1 MAKGSGVW
9 GIDVGQC
16 ALKAL
21 RCRMEGDT
29 VVADGFDFIEYPKL
43 LSQPEANPTELIRES
58 LDLFLS
64 RNKLK
69 GDKVCISVGGQLGLA
84 KYFKPPPVDAKKLP
98 DIVKYEARQQIPFNL
113 NDVIW
118 DYQRMGGGAEVDG
131 IMLESEIGLF
141 AMKREQVF
149 KSIAPF
155 DASGIPLDVI
165 QLAPLSIYSAVVYDQ
180 LQEKLPPPEDFDPEN
195 PPPSTLVISL
205 GTDATDLLVTNG
217 YRLWQRNIPLGG
229 SSFTKQL
236 TKELK
241 LTFAKAEHLKRNAHT
256 AEDPRAVFQ
265 AMRPVFNDI
274 VSEIQRSINFFHSLD
289 RKAKITKMMI
299 LGNACKLPGLKQYLQ
314 KHLSYELVEMPK
326 FERLKGDDVVGA
338 AAFNDNMLSFATTYG
353 LCLQGLGQGTM
364 KTNLI
369 PREILTDRMIR
380 AKRPWAV
387 AALGALLLGMA
398 GNYVFH
404 YSKYSVVTP
413 ERWSGPTASV
423 TAVSSKSSEYKKK
436 DEDQT
441 KQLETLEKF
450 GEGVVGN
457 RDRKMHWM
465 ELYTALNQALPFT
478 PGTIPSQTLDPA
490 KVPFDQQWELHI
502 DYVESKFF
510 QTPAEWAKTDITNR
524 ITQDKSTVAEFA
536 LQRQQQGDPM
546 FAGADIAKDITGS
559 GTNTASGTNP
569 APANPAPANPAPAN
583 PAPANPA
590 AANPA
595 PANPAAPANNAS
607 AAPAGA
613 APTGA
618 GYAVEISGYHY
629 FYPGNDQNLFQYR
642 DRNHVLRTIIANL
655 TYGGC
660 ILPIEIDGTTQKAFF
675 TFKDIGITSPV
686 LVGASDSVQV
696 EVQSFLTAESA
707 DPAEEAEG
715 AVKPKPAAT
724 PAGETKAAEA
734 QNKPYRTNFKIQFFW
749 QEVSVEAKKAILA
762 NRIKAAEAAAAA
774 ATAQPA
780 AGNANGTAPNTV
792 PPANGAA
799 PNVAV
804 PNPSATNV
812 VPPANGG
819 APATASPPSGSPGNT
834 VPSNTAQPVPAGAPM
849 PVTEPPV
856 TEPPEAEAT
865 TEPAQPPVGEVPEE
879 AAADSSP

>member
-9 GIDVGQC
+9 GIDIGQC

-21 RCRMEGDT
+21 RCRMEGES

-58 LDLFLS
+58 LELFLS

-155 DASGIPLDVI
+155 EASGIPLDLI
-165 QLAPLSIYSAVVYDQ
+165 QLAPLSIYSAIVYDQ
-180 LQEKLPPPEDFDPEN
+180 LQAKLPPPEDFDPEN

-314 KHLSYELVEMPK
+314 KHLNYELVELPK
-326 FERLKGDDVVGA
+326 FERLTGDDVVGA
-338 AAFNDNMLSFATTYG
+338 AAFNENMLSFATTYG

-369 PREILTDRMIR
+369 PREILTDRMVR

-387 AALGALLLGMA
+387 AALGGLLLAMA
-398 GNYVFH
+398 ANYVFY

-413 ERWSGPTASV
+413 ERWTDATNKVKSVVDTSGR
-423 TAVSSKSSEYKKK
+423 YKAK
-436 DEDQT
+436 DEEQK
-441 KQLETLEKF
+441 KQLEALEKF
-450 GEGVVGN
+450 GKGVVGE
-457 RDRKMHWM
+457 RDRKMYWM
-465 ELYTALNQALPFT
+465 ELYTALNQALPVT
-478 PGTIPSQTLDPA
+478 PGIDPRVTLDPA
-490 KVPFDQQWELHI
+490 KTPFDRQFELHI
-502 DYVESKFF
+502 EYVESKFF
-510 QTPAEWAKTDITNR
+510 QNASEWAKKDIT
-524 ITQDKSTVAEFA
+524 DKIAADRVAVAEFA
-536 LQRQQQGDPM
+536 AQRQSMDPTKE
-546 FAGADIAKDITGS
+546 FPGVDFSKELGGAAAT
-559 GTNTASGTNP
+559 GTNP
-569 APANPAPANPAPAN
+569 APAAP
-583 PAPANPA
+583 PA
-590 AANPA
+590 AATQTA
-595 PANPAAPANNAS
+595 P
-607 AAPAGA
+607 PAGA
-613 APTGA
+613 GPSGP
-618 GYAVEISGYHY
+618 GYAIELTGYHY
-629 FYPGNDQNLFQYR
+629 FHPGDDRDQRQYI
-642 DRNHVLRTIIANL
+642 DRNHVLRTLIANL

-660 ILPIEIDGTTQKAFF
+660 WLPVEIDGVPQRKYFLY
-675 TFKDIGITSPV
+675 KDIGISSPV
-686 LVGASDSVQV
+686 LVGASESKPV
-696 EVQSFLTAESA
+696 EVQSFTTSESEDA
-707 DPAEEAEG
+707 KKDEATKAEEKGAEK
-715 AVKPKPAAT
+715 AKDKDKDAPKKDT
-724 PAGETKAAEA
+724 PSYR
-734 QNKPYRTNFKIQFFW
+734 PYRTNFKVQFFW
-749 QEVSVEAKKAILA
+749 SEVPLTAKLKILTDREAEAVK
-762 NRIKAAEAAAAA
+762 AAAAA
-774 ATAQPA
+774 NPA
-780 AGNANGTAPNTV
+780 ANGTVTPNATTPNATAPNATAPNSTV
-792 PPANGAA
+792 PVPNPTAPTGTQGAAANGTPASPANGA
-799 PNVAV
+799 
-804 PNPSATNV
+804 
-812 VPPANGG
+812 PPD
-819 APATASPPSGSPGNT
+819 ASP
-834 VPSNTAQPVPAGAPM
+834 QPA
-849 PVTEPPV
+849 
-856 TEPPEAEAT
+856 EPPESETPEGAAAEEGASADAPPDAPPDEST
-865 TEPAQPPVGEVPEE
+865 TEP
-879 AAADSSP
+879 SP

>member
-1 MAKGSGVW
+1 
-9 GIDVGQC
+9 
-16 ALKAL
+16 
-21 RCRMEGDT
+21 MEGDS

-58 LDLFLS
+58 LELFLS

-155 DASGIPLDVI
+155 EASGIPLDLI
-165 QLAPLSIYSAVVYDQ
+165 QLAPLSIYSAIVYDQ
-180 LQEKLPPPEDFDPEN
+180 LQDKLPPPEDFDPEN

-314 KHLSYELVEMPK
+314 KHLNYELVELPK
-326 FERLKGDDVVGA
+326 FERLTGDDVVGA
-338 AAFNDNMLSFATTYG
+338 AAFNENMLSFATTYG

-387 AALGALLLGMA
+387 AALGGLLLAMA
-398 GNYVFH
+398 ANYVFY

-413 ERWSGPTASV
+413 ERWTDATNKVKSVVDTSGR
-423 TAVSSKSSEYKKK
+423 YKAK
-436 DEDQT
+436 DEEQK
-441 KQLETLEKF
+441 KQLDALEKF
-450 GEGVVGN
+450 GKGVVGE
-457 RDRKMHWM
+457 RDRKMYWM

-478 PGTIPSQTLDPA
+478 GDQPLPTLDPA
-490 KVPFDQQWELHI
+490 KVPFDRQFELHI
-502 DYVESKFF
+502 EYVESKYF
-510 QTPAEWAKTDITNR
+510 QNASEWAKKDIT
-524 ITQDKSTVAEFA
+524 DKIAADRTTVAEFA
-536 LQRQQQGDPM
+536 AARQLKGDFPGVD
-546 FAGADIAKDITGS
+546 FSKDLGTAGAA
-559 GTNTASGTNP
+559 NAATNP
-569 APANPAPANPAPAN
+569 APGAPPAPVAPG
-583 PAPANPA
+583 
-590 AANPA
+590 
-595 PANPAAPANNAS
+595 PAAPAA

-613 APTGA
+613 GPSGP
-618 GYAVEISGYHY
+618 GYAIELSGYHY
-629 FYPGNDQNLFQYR
+629 FHPGNDAEQRQYI
-642 DRNHVLRTIIANL
+642 DRNHVLRTLIANL

-660 ILPIEIDGTTQKAFF
+660 WLPVEIDGVPQRQYFLY
-675 TFKDIGITSPV
+675 KDIGISSPV
-686 LVGASDSVQV
+686 LVGASESRQV
-696 EVQSFLTAESA
+696 EVHSFTTSESEDA
-707 DPAEEAEG
+707 KKDEATKAEEKGTDKAKDKDKD
-715 AVKPKPAAT
+715 APKKDT
-724 PAGETKAAEA
+724 SSY
-734 QNKPYRTNFKIQFFW
+734 KPYRTNFKVQFFW
-749 QEVSVEAKKAILA
+749 TEVPLTAKLKILSDREAAI
-762 NRIKAAEAAAAA
+762 KAAAAA
-774 ATAQPA
+774 AAAPGTPPPNGTATPNTAVPNPTAPTTAVPSTTVPTTTAPNGTTGTQPA
-780 AGNANGTAPNTV
+780 AGAPVSGTPV
-792 PPANGAA
+792 
-799 PNVAV
+799 
-804 PNPSATNV
+804 NPTT
-812 VPPANGG
+812 G
-819 APATASPPSGSPGNT
+819 APPDAGP
-834 VPSNTAQPVPAGAPM
+834 QPADGTTPM
-849 PVTEPPV
+849 PP
-856 TEPPEAEAT
+856 EPPESESPEGA
-865 TEPAQPPVGEVPEE
+865 PEE
-879 AAADSSP
+879 AAGDEQPGETPEGPATEPASP